1 MSNVEFKTI
10 PLREQ
15 SANGLSTTINI
26 VNEAAEKALAA
37 PAATYCLE
45 HILDYGYMSLQ
56 GFLPAVL
63 QKYSVVANE
72 KELNAML
79 AYVRPDATYNFTKFC
94 DTPTWTS
101 DQQSAIGAWRYSR
114 SASVNNKAGSYP
126 VLPFYAF

>member
-1 MSNVEFKTI
+1 MSTVEFKPI
-10 PLREQ
+10 PLSAQ
-15 SANGLSTTINI
+15 SANGLYNTINI
-26 VNEAAEKALAA
+26 VNEAAEKVLAA

-72 KELNAML
+72 KELNTML

-94 DTPTWTS
+94 DTQTWTS
-101 DQQSAIGAWRYSR
+101 DQQSANSAWWCSR
-114 SASVNNKAGSYP
+114 SASFISKNRTYA